1 MKAGEFIDSKKLLTE
16 GWIKLVKYGS
26 MAHIYIN
33 DNVGIIVNSNDGQI
47 IRIIDENEIKD
58 IQEQWESVLSVVRF
72 MK

>member
-1 MKAGEFIDSKKLLTE
+1 MKAGEFIDSKELLSE

-47 IRIIDENEIKD
+47 IRIIEEDEIKD
-58 IQEQWESVLSVVRF
+58 ILKQWESVLSVVRF